1 MAMKPQRRLQ
11 QVLKTLLHV
20 LGTVFSQFVV
30 LLPGEP
36 WNRHRAD
43 GHGTADRGEDHH
55 VGTAPTT
62 ACGPSSYHC
71 ASPPP
76 FFLGFLGSIFDLRIR
91 LLGCRRNV
99 LPIRT

>member
-1 MAMKPQRRLQ
+1 MNR
-11 QVLKTLLHV
+11 
-20 LGTVFSQFVV
+20 G
-30 LLPGEP
+30 PGIVP
-36 WNRHRAD
+36 MV
-43 GHGTADRGEDHH
+43 TAPDRGDDYH

-62 ACGPSSYHC
+62 AFGPSSCHC
-71 ASPPP
+71 ALPRP